1 MIDRFKMIMPEYQVY
16 PQSLRQND
24 DNYFFIAK
32 DNEKKYLVVSGKESK
47 KFEGE
52 FIAEGT
58 KLSLLNH
65 NNVELLKEI
74 FPELSPVPCNL
85 RTSFGFGDR
94 LGLATPAHIGC
105 VRKHNNLFPVFAQ
118 QSARE
123 LRRTGRN
130 MEEVIDTVIWGYLET
145 GYKGLYGAD
154 ADHLKD
160 ISSVNQAIK
169 TGFSMFT
176 IDPSDYIKNS
186 SLMSAE
192 EQKSCYSSVPEVRDI
207 EKFFL
212 NREYSIAGKR
222 YLFAQSEL
230 KRIVITFV
238 KGLNFAVDSYKR
250 IKSYRER
257 FDFEISIDEIGI
269 PTTFLDHIFITEY
282 LRKNGVVFTSLAL
295 CFPGEFQKAIDY
307 KGNVEEFKKSYK
319 EHYLISQSLGN
330 YKLCLHSGSD
340 KFSVYPIISEV
351 GNTFHIKTAGTSWL
365 QAIKTI
371 ALKNPSL
378 YRKIHQCAIQNIE
391 KDRASY
397 SVGLDLDKI
406 LPIEKIADKNL
417 ADLFSLPDARQ
428 LIHITY
434 GSILSEF
441 REEIYHSL
449 FISETE
455 HYHLVEEHLNKHL
468 NLLVV

>member
-1 MIDRFKMIMPEYQVY
+1 MIMPGYQVY
-16 PQSLRQND
+16 PESLRRND
-24 DNYFFIAK
+24 DNYFFIVK
-32 DNEKKYLVVSGKESK
+32 DNKKKYLVVSGKESK

-58 KLSLLNH
+58 KLSSLNH
-65 NNVELLKEI
+65 NNAELLKEI
-74 FPELSPVPCNL
+74 FPELSPVPSNL

-94 LGLATPAHIGC
+94 LGLATPAHIEC
-105 VRKHNNLFPVFAQ
+105 VRKHNNVFPVFAQ

-130 MEEVIDTVIWGYLET
+130 MQSVIDTVIWGYVET

-160 ISSVNQAIK
+160 ISLVNQAIK

-176 IDPSDYIKNS
+176 IDPSNYINNPS
-186 SLMSAE
+186 RMSAE
-192 EQKSCYSSVPEVRDI
+192 EQKSCYSSLPEVKDI
-207 EKFFL
+207 ERFFL
-212 NREYSIAGKR
+212 NKEYSIAGKR
-222 YLFAQSEL
+222 YLFTESEL
-230 KRIVITFV
+230 KRIIITFV
-238 KGLNFAVDSYKR
+238 KGLNFAVDCYKT
-250 IKSYRER
+250 IKNYRER

-282 LRKNGVVFTSLAL
+282 LRKNGVLFTSLAL

-307 KGNVEEFKKSYK
+307 RGNIEEFKKSYQ

-351 GNTFHIKTAGTSWL
+351 GDTFHIKTAGTSWL

-378 YRKIHQCAIQNIE
+378 YRKIHKSAIRNIE

-397 SVGLDLDKI
+397 SIGLDLDKI

-417 ADLFSLPDARQ
+417 GELFSLPDARQ

-434 GSILSEF
+434 GSVLSEF
-441 REEIYHSL
+441 REEIYRSL

-468 NLLVV
+468 NLLE